1 MKLLILVLF
10 ILTVTAFYKQAQ
22 AASIHRVIR
31 IKDGD
36 TIVTKDSNN
45 RYHTI
50 RLEAIDAP
58 ESDQAYGKQST
69 EALYRLITGK
79 MIRVVAKKRK
89 DYHGRTVARLF
100 LKNIDIN
107 NEMVK
112 LGAAWVEPRY
122 ARGRIFAK
130 YYVSERRAKRD
141 KKGLWG
147 LSHPI
152 PPWVWRRIN

>member
-1 MKLLILVLF
+1 MKILLLAF
-10 ILTVTAFYKQAQ
+10 ILITVTAFYKHAN

-36 TIVTKDSNN
+36 TIVTKDNSN

-58 ESDQAYGKQST
+58 ESDQAFGDEST
-69 EALYRLITGK
+69 EILYRLIAGK
-79 MIRVVAKKRK
+79 VIKVVSKKRR
-89 DYHGRTVARLF
+89 DHYGRMIARIF
-100 LKNIDIN
+100 VGNTDIN

-112 LGAAWVEPRY
+112 SGAAWVEPRY
-122 ARGRIFAK
+122 ARGRKFAR
-130 YYVSERRAKRD
+130 YYISERRAKRD
-141 KKGLWG
+141 KKGLWNNNQ
-147 LSHPI
+147 PM